1 MAGARILVV
10 EDDRLLTAE
19 IQRMLVNLGY
29 EVTATA
35 ASGEEAIARAAET
48 LPDLVMMDIVL
59 KGNLDGVRAAEHI
72 NTRLDIPVVY
82 LSAHSDETTLHRAK
96 ITEPYGYIVKP
107 FEERELHTNIEVA
120 LYRHRT
126 EKQLREKRTS
136 LQSALEK
143 ATIEKSKSDAIIEAI
158 GDGFSIQDT
167 DFRLLYMNRTAR
179 EMFGDRVG
187 DYCYQVFEQR
197 DIVCPDCPLAASYAD
212 GKIHRVERSN
222 PTRTLHVEIT
232 ASPVRDAAG
241 AIIGGIELVRDITR
255 QKLDEEAL
263 RESEERY
270 RNLIENAHD
279 MIQSVD
285 AEGKFIFVNAAWLKT
300 LGYTEDDLRR
310 MTLFDVI
317 HPDCR
322 QHCSD
327 IFRKVLGG
335 DPTNNIVATFI
346 AKDGRPV
353 HVEGNVNIRSAGG
366 EVIAT
371 QGIFRDVTER
381 VKAEVEREKLEAQ
394 LLHAQK
400 MEAIGT
406 LTGGIAHE
414 FNNIMT
420 AIIGYGEFV
429 QEGIADDSPL
439 RPYTNS
445 LLASAMRATQLT
457 QSLLAYSRKQI
468 MNPRPLNLGETVQN
482 VGRLLSK
489 LIGENREL
497 RLRLGDEQAGIMA
510 DPGQIEQVLINL
522 ATNARDAMPGGGTLT
537 IATSRSL
544 LGTEYMMSHGYASPG
559 MYAEISMT
567 DTGVGMDERTRER
580 IFEPFFTTKELGK
593 GTGLG
598 LAMVYGI
605 IKQHDGYI
613 DVDSEPGKGTTFR
626 IYLPLTE
633 AEGGER
639 KSAEALPMRQGSETV
654 LVAEDDVAV
663 RNLTRE
669 VLERAGYRVIVA
681 ADGEEAVRK
690 FLENREAVALLV
702 FDMVMPKKSGEDAYR
717 EIRKVR
723 ADMKVM
729 FMSGYSPDLLQR
741 DGIIEQ
747 GMNFFPK
754 PISPGD
760 LARRVREILDGQPR

>member
-1 MAGARILVV
+1 MPNARILVV
-10 EDDRLLTAE
+10 EDDRLLTGE
-19 IQRMLVNLGY
+19 IQNMLGNLGY
-29 EVTATA
+29 EVAGTA
-35 ASGEEAIARAAET
+35 ASGEEAISKAAET
-48 LPDLVMMDIVL
+48 RPDLVMMDIIL
-59 KGNLDGVRAAEHI
+59 KGNVDGVKAAEHI
-72 NTRLDIPVVY
+72 NARLDIPVVY
-82 LSAHSDETTLHRAK
+82 LSAHSDETTLERAK
-96 ITEPYGYIVKP
+96 ITEPYGYIIKP
-107 FEERELHTNIEVA
+107 FEERDLHTTIEVA
-120 LYRHRT
+120 LYRHRM
-126 EKQLREKRTS
+126 EKRLREKKRR
-136 LQSALEK
+136 LRSALEK
-143 ATIEKSKSDAIIEAI
+143 ATIEKSKSAAIIEAI

-167 DFRLLYMNRTAR
+167 DFKLLYMNRTAR

-187 DYCYQVFEQR
+187 EYCYQVFEQR
-197 DIVCPDCPLAASYAD
+197 DSVCPDCPLAASYAD
-212 GKIHRVERSN
+212 GNIHRVERSN

-232 ASPVRDAAG
+232 ASPVRDATG

-255 QKLDEEAL
+255 QKQDEEAL

-285 AEGKFIFVNAAWLKT
+285 AEGRFIFVNAAWLKT
-300 LGYTEDDLRR
+300 LGYTEDDLRG
-310 MTLFDVI
+310 MTLFDII

-322 QHCSD
+322 HHCSE
-327 IFRKVLGG
+327 IFRKVLDGE
-335 DPTNNIVATFI
+335 PTNNIVATFT
-346 AKDGRPV
+346 AKDGRAV
-353 HVEGNVNIRSAGG
+353 NVEGNVNIRSAGG
-366 EVIAT
+366 KVIAT
-371 QGIFRDVTER
+371 QGIFRDVTGR
-381 VKAEVEREKLEAQ
+381 VKAEAEREKLEAQ

-420 AIIGYGEFV
+420 AIIGYGEFL

-468 MNPRPLNLGETVQN
+468 MNPRPLNLGETVQS

-510 DPGQIEQVLINL
+510 DPGQLEQVLINL
-522 ATNARDAMPGGGTLT
+522 ASNARDAMPGGGTLT
-537 IATSRSL
+537 IATSRTL
-544 LGTEYMMSHGYASPG
+544 LGSEYMMSHGYARPG
-559 MYAEISMT
+559 MYAGISVT
-567 DTGVGMDERTRER
+567 DTGIGMDDRTRER

-613 DVDSEPGKGTTFR
+613 DVYSEPGKGTTFR
-626 IYLPLTE
+626 IYLPLIE
-633 AEGGER
+633 AEAGER
-639 KSAEALPMRQGSETV
+639 KSADTFPAKRGTETV
-654 LVAEDDVAV
+654 LVAEDDASV

-702 FDMVMPKKSGEDAYR
+702 FDMVMPKKSGKDAYR

-741 DGIIEQ
+741 DGIIEK

-760 LARRVREILDGQPR
+760 LARRVREILDGQPG